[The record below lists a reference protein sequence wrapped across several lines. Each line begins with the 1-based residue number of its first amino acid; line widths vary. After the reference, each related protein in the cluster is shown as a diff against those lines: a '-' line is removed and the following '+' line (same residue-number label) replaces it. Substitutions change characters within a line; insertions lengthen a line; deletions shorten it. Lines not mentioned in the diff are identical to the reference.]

1 MGRLRYLPPVASQ
14 PGVEAP
20 RSARRRK
27 LRRRASCGACRR
39 LRPTLQHPAV
49 QAVAQVFEVDAHDE
63 PALAAQYGVFHLP
76 ALFLLHG
83 ADFHAPVEPL
93 LDPAQLAAQLLALQL
108 QPAQDEP

>member
-1 MGRLRYLPPVASQ
+1 MTTLPRLNSVVFVAT
-14 PGVEAP
+14 
-20 RSARRRK
+20 
-27 LRRRASCGACRR
+27 LMRAQGWNLVLFGAQSCGACRR

-93 LDPAQLAAQLLALQL
+93 LDPAQLAAQLLVLQL